1 MTGVQTCALPIS
13 SLRPAAPG
21 LQLLRSARDRSAIV
35 KSNPGASL
43 VDLGDGV
50 LCVEFHS
57 KMNAIGADTVQMLQ
71 AGVREAA
78 KNFKALVVGNE
89 GLHFSAGANLM
100 LVLLEAQDEN
110 WEELDLMVRAFQGAT
125 MGLRYADVP
134 VIVAPA
140 GRTLGGGCEMSLH
153 GEIGRASCRERVC
166 LVV

>member
-1 MTGVQTCALPIS
+1 MP
-13 SLRPAAPG
+13 PAAPG
-21 LQLLRSARDRSAIV
+21 LQLLRSARDRTAIV
-35 KSNPGASL
+35 KTNPGASL

-78 KNFKALVVGNE
+78 KHFAALVVGNE
-89 GLHFSAGANLM
+89 GVHFSAGANLM

-125 MGLRYADVP
+125 ITGTSA
-134 VIVAPA
+134 
-140 GRTLGGGCEMSLH
+140 
-153 GEIGRASCRERVC
+153 
-166 LVV
+166 